1 MASEGFTNFLAKP
14 FGGGLTKSLTGASEL
29 EKSYFGGSQRA
40 YDDARQQYGQLGQNM
55 RAEAATNTQ
64 AGTGMLGQAAG
75 LSQQDRSAAMG
86 FSGTGMG
93 LGQHGALGQNQ
104 AVAAARGLAGQ
115 STDSLAQMQMR
126 QGLGQMQRG
135 MMGQA
140 AAARGGNQA
149 AAMRNAQAMGAQMG
163 LQVNQQAAMLRAQE
177 QQARLGRMLGAE
189 QMAAQVGGQQA
200 GLGYGMAGQGLG
212 MAQQSTGMLGG
223 FGSQQANI
231 GLGQTNA
238 ALGAYGLR
246 NQMDASQLE
255 ADRAYNSAMMA
266 GSSPLAVAN
275 AVTGGVQAYY
285 GAKGGGGQ

>member
-1 MASEGFTNFLAKP
+1 
-14 FGGGLTKSLTGASEL
+14 
-29 EKSYFGGSQRA
+29 
-40 YDDARQQYGQLGQNM
+40 
-55 RAEAATNTQ
+55 
-64 AGTGMLGQAAG
+64 
-75 LSQQDRSAAMG
+75 
-86 FSGTGMG
+86 
-93 LGQHGALGQNQ
+93 
-104 AVAAARGLAGQ
+104 
-115 STDSLAQMQMR
+115 
-126 QGLGQMQRG
+126 
-135 MMGQA
+135 
-140 AAARGGNQA
+140 
-149 AAMRNAQAMGAQMG
+149 MRNAQAMGAQMG